1 MKAFEI
7 RIYFDDYCEKYER
20 VCEDYSDARC
30 EAEEIIQTLY
40 TKNGHLISRY
50 DVEEITD

>member
-20 VCEDYSDARC
+20 ECEDYSDA
-30 EAEEIIQTLY
+30 
-40 TKNGHLISRY
+40 
-50 DVEEITD
+50 